1 MKMKVPIVIDEG
13 SNSKQKKKKKGC
25 SKCTNSNKGYHS
37 EKHCFKKKMDI
48 MTQFLKRKN
57 IDVPDS
63 ARKKE
68 LEKPTDL
75 KEQCHDAHHQVN

>member
-1 MKMKVPIVIDEG
+1 MKVPILLMKVQIP
-13 SNSKQKKKKKGC
+13 SSKRRRKGAPSVLIATKDIILKK
-25 SKCTNSNKGYHS
+25 Y
-37 EKHCFKKKMDI
+37 CFKKKMDI

-63 ARKKE
+63 VRKKE

-75 KEQCHDAHHQVN
+75 KEQCHDAHHQGN